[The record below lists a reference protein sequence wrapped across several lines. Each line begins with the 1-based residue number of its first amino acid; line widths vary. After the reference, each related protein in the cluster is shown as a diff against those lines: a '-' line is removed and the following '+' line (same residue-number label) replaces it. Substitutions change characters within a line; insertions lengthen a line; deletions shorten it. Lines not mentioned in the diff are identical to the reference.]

1 MIIRKDLKPGV
12 RYRIKNGANYTDD
25 YIQRCIAHQASK
37 YGICVGFRQDF
48 LCDSAFEGM
57 LKLLTTDC
65 TVIYNPRDTSKRPTP
80 DFIMTI
86 NREGTY
92 IFITLNEYAFSFGG
106 SNWHTIMGDVFNELF
121 A

>member
-12 RYRIKNGANYTDD
+12 TYRLKNGASYTDEH
-25 YIQRCIAHQASK
+25 IQRYIAYQASK
-37 YGICVGFRQDF
+37 YGISVGFRQDF

-57 LKLLTTDC
+57 LKLLTVDC

-80 DFIMTI
+80 QFIMTLK
-86 NREGTY
+86 REGTY
-92 IFITLNEYAFSFGG
+92 LFITINEYFLSFG
-106 SNWHTIMGDVFNELF
+106 SSSWNTIMCDVFNDLF